1 MSEIYSMNAT
11 FIQPT
16 DPGADTEEEQNVLEI
31 EIVDHGDGPDVV
43 LRTERWALAG
53 KEDLQRFVEV
63 LSDLIDKVQD
73 KRISRNN

>member
-1 MSEIYSMNAT
+1 MNAT
-11 FIQPT
+11 FIQPM
-16 DPGADTEEEQNVLEI
+16 DAGADTEEEHNTLEI
-31 EIVDHGDGPDVV
+31 EIIDHGDGPDVV

-53 KEDLQRFVEV
+53 KEDLQRFVDV

>member
-1 MSEIYSMNAT
+1 MNAT

-31 EIVDHGDGPDVV
+31 EIIDHGDGPDVV
-43 LRTERWALAG
+43 LRTDRWALAG
-53 KEDLQRFVEV
+53 KEDLQRFVDV

>member
-1 MSEIYSMNAT
+1 MNAT
-11 FIQPT
+11 FIQPM
-16 DPGADTEEEQNVLEI
+16 DAGADTEEEHNTLEI

-43 LRTERWALAG
+43 LRTERWSLVG

>member
-11 FIQPT
+11 FIQPM
-16 DPGADTEEEQNVLEI
+16 DAGADTEEEHNTLEI
-31 EIVDHGDGPDVV
+31 EIIDHGDGPDVV

-53 KEDLQRFVEV
+53 KEDLQRFVDV

>member
-1 MSEIYSMNAT
+1 MAT
-11 FIQPT
+11 NIDKALYQQPQGI
-16 DPGADTEEEQNVLEI
+16 DKLGEQEEALEI
-31 EIVDHGDGPDVV
+31 EIIDHGDGPDVV

-53 KEDLQRFVEV
+53 KEDLQRFVDV